1 MPATTSVKKQQ
12 TTYVKISPTNFKD
25 TNIQLN
31 KEFVAEAIEYAVNPF
46 QLNNTDNIA
55 VNVFEVNLYN
65 FNKNVTDTVIDKIE
79 VHGLKTPIEFGFP
92 IGDNQNLTEFVD
104 MYMMLNSFK
113 YSEKKKKEQMI

>member
-1 MPATTSVKKQQ
+1 
-12 TTYVKISPTNFKD
+12 
-25 TNIQLN
+25 
-31 KEFVAEAIEYAVNPF
+31 
-46 QLNNTDNIA
+46 
-55 VNVFEVNLYN
+55 VFEVNLYN

-92 IGDNQNLTEFVD
+92 IGYNQNLTEFVD